1 MFKAP
6 KISKLLLAKQTK
18 YKLNWLRLTL
28 LQNTCAWFLGF
39 AYMKYTYILTM
50 KSGWTLLLF
59 YLLIHFVLS
68 NVMRLDIL
76 LLNLVCI
83 YIISLTR
90 LYAVLKIVA
99 YVFCQF
105 MWFFFYY
112 LGNYINQGKVYLSP
126 YACCF
131 YLLISMCTAV
141 LSICMHTLRMQCQRR
156 PEERR
161 SLPRTDVCGPL
172 HGC

>member
-1 MFKAP
+1 MLLPPIPLENQLP
-6 KISKLLLAKQTK
+6 KLQKFNSNSSKIKLKNVTQNFSFMAHASFTCIPACLTLICDCSKLLLAKQTK

-90 LYAVLKIVA
+90 LYAVLNIVA

-105 MWFFFYY
+105 MWFFF
-112 LGNYINQGKVYLSP
+112 
-126 YACCF
+126 
-131 YLLISMCTAV
+131 
-141 LSICMHTLRMQCQRR
+141 
-156 PEERR
+156 
-161 SLPRTDVCGPL
+161 
-172 HGC
+172 